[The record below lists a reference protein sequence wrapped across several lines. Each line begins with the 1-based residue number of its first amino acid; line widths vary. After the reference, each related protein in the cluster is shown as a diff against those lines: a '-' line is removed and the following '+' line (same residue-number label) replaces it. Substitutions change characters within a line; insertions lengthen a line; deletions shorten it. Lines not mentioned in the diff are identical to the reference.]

1 MLSYIYL
8 TRDVNPIYKTI
19 SSKKVYVFEVSH
31 SYMLL
36 RRQHDEQK
44 VKSVFTKRIYNL
56 REHIQNDE
64 QKVKILTI
72 YMLAPGNQNQ
82 RNIIFMKK

>member
-8 TRDVNPIYKTI
+8 TRDDNPIYKTI
-19 SSKKVYVFEVSH
+19 SSTKGYVFEVSH

-72 YMLAPGNQNQ
+72 YMLSPGNENQ

>member
-8 TRDVNPIYKTI
+8 TRDDNPIYKTI

-31 SYMLL
+31 SYML